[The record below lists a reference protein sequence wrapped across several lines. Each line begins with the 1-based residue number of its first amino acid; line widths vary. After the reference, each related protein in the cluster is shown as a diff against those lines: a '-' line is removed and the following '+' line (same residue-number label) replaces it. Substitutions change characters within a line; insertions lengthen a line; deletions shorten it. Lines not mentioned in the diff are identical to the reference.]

1 MSDKCSWRDIDIG
14 VVANS
19 TLIKLSV
26 LASEKIKLKD
36 DFIVFVIAMVSK
48 FKEQSLQKY
57 QFTKSLL
64 CFDPRVTDAEKKNKK
79 YE

>member
-48 FKEQSLQKY
+48 FKEQSL
-57 QFTKSLL
+57 
-64 CFDPRVTDAEKKNKK
+64 
-79 YE
+79 